1 MEQPPNGKRVPENR
15 GEGELSFERAF
26 SLAVALLD
34 AVDTRNRFTEAHGGF
49 DTFAE
54 VWQHVGD
61 KREEYDKMEE
71 AVSRARQEFDE
82 KVHDKK
88 AFVLQLR
95 AMGRK
100 GFADRIASMFGVSSE
115 VPGSSRGGIFSR
127 FRKKREKE

>member
-1 MEQPPNGKRVPENR
+1 MEQPPSGERAPENR

-34 AVDTRNRFTEAHGGF
+34 AVDTRNGFTEAHGGF

-54 VWQHVGD
+54 TWQHVEG
-61 KREEYDKMEE
+61 KRKEYDVMEE
-71 AVSRARQEFDE
+71 VVLWARREFDE

-115 VPGSSRGGIFSR
+115 VPKSSRGGIFSR